1 MLPSNDNY
9 PVFQPDQLLT
19 SDNLNDLF
27 GYLEE
32 QGRLTRTNL
41 IGMGIVCGL
50 EVKTSADGKSITIS
64 KGCGITSEGYL
75 VSVPEITYTY
85 YKLYD
90 ATQQLQYDRF
100 INGEGKQPYTLYA
113 LKQDAAEE
121 DTITLSSLNL
131 NAKVVLIFVE
141 ILEIGAKNCN
151 PDSCDDK
158 GVNATVSFVPMLIDQ
173 ADADLLGD
181 VAPVDL
187 SAPKTSKKPMLAS
200 ANNNYVSLA
209 EIRMKRVDI
218 PASTLSTASAIFQAY
233 LNVLSP
239 AFLSSLETTLNNLYT
254 TFSPLVIDLYPDN
267 PFTGLSDSFG
277 FLHTNDLTSD
287 QLTSI
292 QYFYDLFSD
301 VLLAYDEFRKTGMH
315 VISDCC
321 STDDLFPRHLLLSL
335 AITSASP
342 DKLTYRNYFV
352 SSPILQG
359 CCSSTLTELRSL
371 FTRIVLLLEKF
382 TITPQ
387 TQATVP
393 PRRFFDTKILIRSKG
408 PVIRITPSKFGD
420 VPLSKKAIPYY
431 YNVTDGPEQLYTYW
445 NYGKTLYNKQ
455 SQNLSYHAIEY
466 NAADD
471 FVRSPLL
478 YDLEEYNFLRIEGHI
493 GMPYTTA
500 LQNIQDLKN
509 QYRLPFQTLALS
521 GDINQLKQQ
530 INNLTTTNSAS
541 GLADS
546 LNIDPDDVTC
556 QFQDMESLY
565 DALSA
570 ELICKLC
577 MEMEYLYNQDGNSK
591 LPTPASTVPQVPLL
605 KDNDAAFNFIPN
617 SFGHL
622 FENYYATIK
631 NQAYISADV
640 FLGTFNYYN
649 IAEIGDQ
656 RFVRAPQ
663 NNNTTGFALLYH
675 MEKLYEALTPDL
687 TDFDINVFDT
697 RYDDFMKVANEVKSI
712 VQSDLDDSMASTAN
726 VAGVV
731 TPGNADADT
740 MQQEDLMDHIDDL
753 IYLCKKPQFDALYK
767 DYISRW
773 LNVLMLQRFG
783 YFITKHPGISHKAGV
798 TVGGTFIIVY
808 HEQTTADTGSTNPT
822 TGATL
827 SSGFSLSD
835 IDKLTQ
841 TGRVNTGMVAGLKN
855 SGGIVMTDTN
865 LNLGAIAMKEGNV
878 ESPAETL
885 TPKLSPKI
893 AKRAASTPTDIEG
906 TIEASAPVAT
916 DPAKL
921 GIQDANINLQRTG
934 LSGIFTGTLK
944 NTLEGLLTPI
954 VLPPVATQNLD
965 DIITD
970 IADGTV
976 IADFYLPYLCYSDCP
991 PVNFI
996 INNPAPPPPVE
1007 VPDPTISIDSVNYC
1021 IADTTSY
1028 KFTVTPT
1035 GGQVTGEGVTNNL
1048 LIPSAVKIDDGSDK
1062 KDVTITYAANDKTAT
1077 TVVTVYAMPVA
1088 AFTFTPNPSAA
1099 LVIQFNNTSAF
1110 GDGFN
1115 WVINGVTYKDEN
1127 PSVTFSD
1134 QGNYTATL
1142 TVSNGPCT
1150 SAPVSQQVVIQTTP
1164 PVDPTKIKCLSL
1176 ADLVKTFQ
1184 AFDADERTIPLKN
1197 AKTYPSYA
1205 GISDLFGQID
1215 KGQIAG
1221 KAASTQQKFF
1231 TVYTFNSLTL
1241 SDLLPQWIRALDGLI
1256 ESSNISV
1263 QAITLFHYLTD
1274 LTMYISCI
1282 QPEDLGQEKI
1292 NMQPAFDIIGKL
1304 LPGYVAMYGAD
1315 DDEDHANVL
1324 NNVQVDLK
1332 KEIERITPSDTPTYL
1347 DAINNLLGSWGGK

>member
-9 PVFQPDQLLT
+9 PVFQPDQMLT

-50 EVKTSADGKSITIS
+50 EVTTSADGKSITIS

-75 VSVPEITYTY
+75 VSVPEVTYTY

-121 DTITLSSLNL
+121 DTIALSSLNL

-141 ILEIGAKNCN
+141 ILEVGAKNCN

-158 GVNATVSFVPMLIDQ
+158 GVNATVNFVPMLIDQ
-173 ADADLLGD
+173 ANADLLGD

-187 SAPKTSKKPMLAS
+187 SAPKTSKKPTLVS

-218 PASTLSTASAIFQAY
+218 PASTLSTASAIFLAY
-233 LNVLSP
+233 LNVLST

-254 TFSPLVIDLYPDN
+254 TFSPLVIDIYPDN
-267 PFTGLSDSFG
+267 PFAGLADSFA

-301 VLLAYDEFRKTGMH
+301 VLLAYDEFRKTGIH

-387 TQATVP
+387 TQVTIP
-393 PRRFFDTKILIRSKG
+393 PRRFFDTKILLRSKG
-408 PVIRITPSKFGD
+408 PVIRITPSKFGE

-471 FVRSPLL
+471 FVRAPLS

-500 LQNIQDLKN
+500 LQSIQDLKN
-509 QYRLPFQTLALS
+509 QNRLPFQILALS

-530 INNLTTTNSAS
+530 INNLTTTNSAA

-556 QFQDMESLY
+556 QFQDMEALY

-570 ELICKLC
+570 ELITKLC

-591 LPTPASTVPQVPLL
+591 LPAPASTVPQVPLL
-605 KDNDAAFNFIPN
+605 KDNDAAFRFVPD

-640 FLGTFNYYN
+640 FLGTFNYFN
-649 IAEIGDQ
+649 IADIGDQ

-712 VQSDLDDSMASTAN
+712 VQGDLDNTMASTTNA
-726 VAGVV
+726 AGVV
-731 TPGNADADT
+731 TPGAADADT
-740 MQQEDLMDHIDDL
+740 MQQEDLVDHIDDL
-753 IYLCKKPQFDALYK
+753 TYMCKKPQFDALYK

-808 HEQTTADTGSTNPT
+808 HEQTTADTTATNPT

-827 SSGFSLSD
+827 TTGFSLSD

-841 TGRVNTGMVAGLKN
+841 TGRVGSGIVAGLKDK
-855 SGGIVMTDTN
+855 GGIVMTDTN
-865 LNLGAIAMKEGNV
+865 LNLGAIATKKGAVTAKE
-878 ESPAETL
+878 ETPAPKL
-885 TPKLSPKI
+885 TPKMKM
-893 AKRAASTPTDIEG
+893 RAADTTSDIEG
-906 TIEASAPVAT
+906 TVEASAPVAT

-921 GIQDANINLQRTG
+921 GIQEATINLQRTG
-934 LSGIFTGTLK
+934 LSSIFTGTFK
-944 NTLEGLLTPI
+944 NTIEGLLTPI
-954 VLPPVATQNLD
+954 VLPPIATQNLD

-996 INNPAPPPPVE
+996 INTPAPPPVV
-1007 VPDPTISIDSVNYC
+1007 VPDPTITIEPVAYC
-1021 IADTTSY
+1021 INDTTGY

-1048 LIPSAVKIDDGSDK
+1048 FIPSAVKIDDGAAK
-1062 KDVTITYAANDKTAT
+1062 KDITITYTANNKTAT
-1077 TVVTVYAMPVA
+1077 TVVTIYAMPIA
-1088 AFTFTPNPSAA
+1088 SFTFTPNPSTP

-1110 GDGFN
+1110 SDGFSWN
-1115 WVINGVTYKDEN
+1115 INGTAYPDEN
-1127 PSVTFSD
+1127 PSVTFSGD
-1134 QGNYTATL
+1134 GNYTATL
-1142 TVSNGPCT
+1142 TVTNGPCT
-1150 SAPVSQQVVIQTTP
+1150 SAPVSQSVVIQTTP

-1176 ADLVKTFQ
+1176 ADLVKTYQ
-1184 AFDADERTIPLKN
+1184 TFDADERTIPLKN

-1205 GISDLFGQID
+1205 GISDLFAQID
-1215 KGQIAG
+1215 KNQIAG
-1221 KAASTQQKFF
+1221 KSASVQQKFF
-1231 TVYTFNSLTL
+1231 TGFTFNNLGL
-1241 SDLLPQWIRALDGLI
+1241 ADLLPQWIRALDGLI
-1256 ESSNISV
+1256 QSSNISV
-1263 QAITLFHYLTD
+1263 QAITLFRYLTD
-1274 LTMYISCI
+1274 ITLYISCI
-1282 QPEDLGQEKI
+1282 QPEDLGKEKI
-1292 NMQPAFDIIGKL
+1292 DMQAALDTIGRQL
-1304 LPGYVAMYGAD
+1304 SAYVKMYGGSD
-1315 DDEDHANVL
+1315 DDDHANVL

-1332 KEIERITPSDTPTYL
+1332 QEVERISQPDTPVYFN
-1347 DAINNLLGSWGGK
+1347 AINNLLGSWGGK